1 MTYTQQ
7 DLDDF
12 ATFVPVMN
20 GDGLRK
26 DLGVRFSMMGWLR
39 QTDTSPPRFELT
51 ANGQR
56 QLDTLPSAP

>member
-12 ATFVPVMN
+12 VAFVPVMN

-26 DLGVRFSMMGWLR
+26 DLFARFSMMGWLR
-39 QTDTSPPRFELT
+39 QTSISPPRFELT
-51 ANGQR
+51 ADGQR
-56 QLDTLPSAP
+56 QLDSQTRPQ